1 MDDENTLLAQFFKSF
16 AHPTRIGIVKI
27 LREKKKMNF
36 TGLVDSSKFSWGTIS
51 DHLKFL
57 TKSGVVK
64 KTARRKNAEV
74 LYFIDEKIMRNF
86 PKKFF

>member
-1 MDDENTLLAQFFKSF
+1 MNDENILLAQFFKSF
-16 AHPTRIGIVKI
+16 AHPTRVGIVKI
-27 LREKKKMNF
+27 LRKNKKMNF

-57 TKSGVVK
+57 TQSGVVQ
-64 KTARRKNAEV
+64 KTTRRKNAEV
-74 LYFIDEKIMRNF
+74 LYFVDEKIMRNL